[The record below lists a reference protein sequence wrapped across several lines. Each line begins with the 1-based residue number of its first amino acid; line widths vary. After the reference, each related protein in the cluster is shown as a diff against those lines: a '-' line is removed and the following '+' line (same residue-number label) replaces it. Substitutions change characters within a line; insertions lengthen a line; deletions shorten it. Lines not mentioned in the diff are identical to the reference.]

1 MRSIWVLFIAVFFI
15 SCQDVEEIKKPAN
28 LIPEDKMVD
37 VLTDLSILNSAKN
50 YNRSLLEETGIQP
63 DKYLFEKY
71 QIDSLQLAESTGYY
85 AKKYDILDDIYA
97 KVKVNLET
105 KKEEYE
111 TLRDEERKK
120 DDSIRA
126 LKTTKD
132 TLVKDDFSADSTII
146 ERRLPQ
152 PMRRDIQ
159 IE

>member
-15 SCQDVEEIKKPAN
+15 SCQNVEEIKKPAN

-97 KVKVNLET
+97 KVKANLET

-111 TLRDEERKK
+111 ILRDVERKK
-120 DDSIRA
+120 EDSIQSI
-126 LKTTKD
+126 KTIKD
-132 TLVKDDFSADSTII
+132 TLVNDPLADSILTDT
-146 ERRLPQ
+146 RLPQ
-152 PMRRDIQ
+152 PIRKDIQ